1 MTGHGWSAGERVWS
15 RVATAAVVGAALYPL
30 RQWLRPEDRRR
41 DGFPLSYY
49 PMFSARRGKYGYVT
63 YVEAERGD
71 GSRYTVPLSVLG
83 SGGANQ
89 IRRQI
94 FRVAVRQGRP
104 EDYARLA
111 AEQVARHPKHTD
123 VVRVRVVRGK
133 FDLDA
138 CLLQREV
145 SGEIRLLAEA
155 EVSRTQAKEPV
166 A

>member
-1 MTGHGWSAGERVWS
+1 MTGQGWSAGERVWS
-15 RVATAAVVGAALYPL
+15 RVVTAAVVGAALYPL

-49 PMFSARRGKYGYVT
+49 PMFSARRGQYGYVT
-63 YVEAERGD
+63 YVVAERAD

-94 FRVAVRQGRP
+94 FRLAVREGRA
-104 EDYARLA
+104 EEYARLA
-111 AEQVARHPKHTD
+111 AEQVARHSKHTD
-123 VVRVRVVRGK
+123 AVRVRVVRGK

-138 CLLQREV
+138 CLLRREV
-145 SGEIRLLAEA
+145 TGEESVLAEA
-155 EVSRTQAKEPV
+155 EVPRTEAKETV